1 MIDLT
6 IKENAIQLHRDLWN
20 RIADMIDNGEV
31 TLDDISSIDSLKAK
45 VLKQLGIDR
54 HIISN
59 CPACEYG
66 AFLNDNDNI
75 GAKPCDYCPIQWT
88 SNVNQYM
95 CIDKE
100 RNDDGLGLYSEFEYC
115 DTLEDA
121 STLARRV
128 ANLPESKVDDIMML
142 NLIDCE

>member
-20 RIADMIDNGEV
+20 KVADMIDNGEV
-31 TLDDISSIDSLKAK
+31 TLDEVQNSHSLKSR
-45 VLKQLGIDR
+45 VLKQLGINR
-54 HIISN
+54 HITSN

-75 GAKPCDYCPIQWT
+75 GANPCDYCPIQWP

-95 CIDKE
+95 CIDAE
-100 RNDDGLGLYSEFEYC
+100 RNDGLGLYSEFEYC

-121 STLARRV
+121 STLARRI
-128 ANLPESKVDDIMML
+128 ANLPESRGESYDDA
-142 NLIDCE
+142 